1 VKRLLLALAVLAG
14 GGLAA
19 VSAWSAARAGLQ
31 DVRAL
36 ARAAPRRTALMR
48 ERAAEARRRGR
59 PYHIRQVWV
68 PYERISPLLRRAV
81 LVAED
86 DAFYRHGGLDWD
98 ELAASARRD
107 FEARRLVRG
116 GSTIT
121 QQLAKNLY
129 LARQRTLTRKLTEV
143 FLAWRMERALSKRR
157 IFELYLNLI
166 EWGDGVFG
174 AEAAARHSFGVS
186 ASDLSPR
193 QALLL
198 AAVIINP
205 RRYSV
210 LAPPRR
216 IQRRVRM
223 IASRMRRR
231 GYLDELQYADAIEA
245 PAPAAPA
252 SGTDS
257 SAARAESLRAIP
269 PPAGNALPREHT
281 GRRRGFR
288 AAVIA
293 GDAAR
298 VGRDV
303 ARAGHDAARVGR
315 DASAR
320 PPGPAAGS
328 YAPSASFTRRETVA
342 PSARPFTCAMT
353 APITLPVSFE
363 PAAPIFATASRTTA
377 RSSSSESVGGR

>member
-1 VKRLLLALAVLAG
+1 VKRLFLVLAILAG

-19 VSAWSAARAGLQ
+19 LATLAAARAGLQ

-36 ARAAPRRTALMR
+36 TRAAPRRTALMR

-59 PYHIRQVWV
+59 PYEIRQVWV

-86 DAFYRHGGLDWD
+86 DAFYQHGGLDWD

-107 FEARRLVRG
+107 LEARRVVRG

-129 LARQRTLTRKLTEV
+129 LARQRTLTRKLTEI
-143 FLAWRMERALSKRR
+143 FLALRMERALSKRR

-210 LAPPRR
+210 LDPPRR

-231 GYLDELQYADAIEA
+231 GYLDDLQYADAIGA
-245 PAPAAPA
+245 LAPAARA
-252 SGTDS
+252 SRTDS
-257 SAARAESLRAIP
+257 SSARAESLRALP
-269 PPAGNALPREHT
+269 PPARNALPEST
-281 GRRRGFR
+281 RGD
-288 AAVIA
+288 A
-293 GDAAR
+293 GDS
-298 VGRDV
+298 G
-303 ARAGHDAARVGR
+303 
-315 DASAR
+315 
-320 PPGPAAGS
+320 PP
-328 YAPSASFTRRETVA
+328 
-342 PSARPFTCAMT
+342 
-353 APITLPVSFE
+353 
-363 PAAPIFATASRTTA
+363 
-377 RSSSSESVGGR
+377 

>member
-1 VKRLLLALAVLAG
+1 MKRLLLALAVLAG

-298 VGRDV
+298 VGRD
-303 ARAGHDAARVGR
+303 AN
-315 DASAR
+315 AR